1 MEFYPN
7 GRDINMEDAIWKLR
21 KSVKK
26 SGISSLS
33 KIIICIFAA

>member
-21 KSVKK
+21 KSIKK
-26 SGISSLS
+26 NRDFLS
-33 KIIICIFAA
+33 I

>member
-21 KSVKK
+21 KSIKK
-26 SGISSLS
+26 IEISSVS
-33 KIIICIFAA
+33 KI